1 MSWEVEA
8 MLDGLKLYLEKEGIS
23 NIYLDLMPHVDNGV
37 EAVNLVEWDNVI
49 PTGGNDGTSTHY
61 VQVQVRRSS
70 YDDAKRDCKKILG
83 LLDSGTDER
92 LIWLTDDMCCICRP
106 RRGAVIL
113 ERGEGYT
120 TFYCELVIW
129 ADN

>member
-1 MSWEVEA
+1 
-8 MLDGLKLYLEKEGIS
+8 MLDSLKSYLENEGIS
-23 NIYLDLMPHVDNGV
+23 NIYLDLMPSVENSVD
-37 EAVNLVEWDNVI
+37 AVNLSEWDNVMTDI
-49 PTGGNDGTSTHY
+49 NDGTSTHY
-61 VQVQVRRSS
+61 VQVQVRRTT
-70 YDDAKRDCKKILG
+70 YNLAKQDCKKIIS

-92 LIWLTDDMCCICRP
+92 LIWLTDDKCCIVRP

-120 TFYCELVIW
+120 TFYCELAIW